1 MNKAPEFV
9 EDATNVYRTKNFIV
23 KQCIGIQCDDKEN
36 NVIFSH
42 DTFYKRT
49 RSRDKYYES
58 VYRDRKNIN
67 GKRLPTT
74 MFARSFID

>member
-1 MNKAPEFV
+1 MIKTPEFI

-23 KQCIGIQCDDKEN
+23 KQCIGIQCDGKEN

>member
-1 MNKAPEFV
+1 MIKVPEFI

-74 MFARSFID
+74 MHARNFID